1 MATTSSEVGQVQS
14 NNRKSFT
21 SVKALPESPQLT
33 SLPPSYTYTANS
45 DDEIVTDP
53 EDMLHRCSM
62 LNDQSSKH
70 MIDTGCESHDLY
82 HLRPSPHVGVI
93 MESPSFLHA
102 QLGHP
107 SLAKLQQLVPRL
119 SKLSSLSC
127 ESC

>member
-62 LNDQSSKH
+62 LN
-70 MIDTGCESHDLY
+70 IT
-82 HLRPSPHVGVI
+82 VGDVKCRRSCI
-93 MESPSFLHA
+93 M
-102 QLGHP
+102 
-107 SLAKLQQLVPRL
+107 
-119 SKLSSLSC
+119 
-127 ESC
+127 